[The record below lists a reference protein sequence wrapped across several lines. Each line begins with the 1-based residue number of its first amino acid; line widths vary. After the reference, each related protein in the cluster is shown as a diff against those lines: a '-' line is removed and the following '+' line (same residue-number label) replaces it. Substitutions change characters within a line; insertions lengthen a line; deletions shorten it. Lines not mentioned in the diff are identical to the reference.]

1 MNRYAGI
8 AGFRRHISVLAKIGV
23 PIAALAA
30 ALAVPAYA
38 AGPHGFAGPHA
49 VRPGLIAPLAGPG
62 RMSAAATAAAAATCT
77 RYATRAGWAANGYY
91 AGDLVT
97 AAAVCAAESHGDPR
111 RYACDE
117 NGKVIKTGDYV
128 PGKPVPCPTGTTSYD
143 RGLWQLNSVAASG
156 TSNGCAFNPVCNAAA
171 AYLYSGRGTTFAPW
185 ASYDNDQYTSGID
198 AAQAAASNLRMGTV
212 TSAMLGECLQATS
225 KAGARVAIANC
236 GQGGAVQQWTVSGG
250 QLRSGSVCAAVSS
263 GSGIVLRRC
272 ANEKIQKWTVSGRD
286 ELRNGADGKC
296 LTDPGG
302 SLTAG
307 TQVVA
312 NRCSAAKDQVW
323 WLP

>member
-1 MNRYAGI
+1 M
-8 AGFRRHISVLAKIGV
+8 SVLAKIGV

-38 AGPHGFAGPHA
+38 AGPHGHGAPHG

-62 RMSAAATAAAAATCT
+62 RMSAPQAATAAATCT
-77 RYATRAGWAANGYY
+77 RYATRAGWAGNGYY

-128 PGKPVPCPTGTTSYD
+128 PGEPVPCPAGTTSYD

-156 TSNGCAFNPVCNAAA
+156 TSDACAFNPVCDAAA
-171 AYLYSGRGTTFAPW
+171 AYLYSARGTTFGPW
-185 ASYDNDQYTSGID
+185 ASYDNDTYSSGID
-198 AAQAAASNLRMGTV
+198 AAQAAVRNLHAGTV
-212 TSAMLGECLQATS
+212 TSAMLGECLQAAS
-225 KAGARVAIANC
+225 KAGARVVIANC
-236 GQGGAVQQWTVSGG
+236 GPGGTIQQWTISSG
-250 QLRSGSVCAAVSS
+250 QLRSGSVCAAISS
-263 GSGIVLRRC
+263 TSASAPGIVLRRC
-272 ANEKIQKWTVSGRD
+272 ANQKIQKWAVIGRD
-286 ELRNGADGKC
+286 ELRNGSDGKC
-296 LTDPGG
+296 LKDPGG
-302 SLTAG
+302 SLKAG
-307 TQVVA
+307 TQVIA
-312 NRCSAAKDQVW
+312 SRCSPAKDQVW